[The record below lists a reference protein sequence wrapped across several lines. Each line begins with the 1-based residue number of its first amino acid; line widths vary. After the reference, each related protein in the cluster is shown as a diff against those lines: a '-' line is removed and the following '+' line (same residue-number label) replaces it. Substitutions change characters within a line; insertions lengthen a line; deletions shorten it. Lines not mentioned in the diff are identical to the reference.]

1 MKIKSR
7 KARAIVLVLGVGAAV
22 VPQLDGQTQT
32 GGTLPSAK
40 EIVAKYDEALGG
52 EAALRR
58 HTSST
63 TKGTIEVHR
72 TTKVV
77 TLPFVFYASAPYLR
91 LEKLSLPGNKG
102 VVLNGF
108 DGELAW
114 SFDPRTGPAITTGD
128 ERESV
133 KRDADFYYPL
143 DELTWFKSIETVG
156 VEDYE
161 GQRCYHL
168 HGINNWG
175 KTNDHFYDQKTG
187 LLVGYEFDSEWRGG
201 PGLTHEIFS
210 DYRKI
215 DGVLVP
221 MKQVVKIKSKSGGD
235 WTVLQV
241 TTYSS
246 VTFND
251 VDRAVFT
258 PPPSVRDL
266 VLKGKQHSTS

>member
-1 MKIKSR
+1 MKMKPG
-7 KARAIVLVLGVGAAV
+7 KLLAIVSVLGIGAAV
-22 VPQLDGQTQT
+22 LPQLCGQTQT

-72 TTKVV
+72 PTKVV
-77 TLPFVFYASAPYLR
+77 TLPFVFHASAPYLR
-91 LEKLSLPGNKG
+91 LEKVSLPDNKG
-102 VVLNGF
+102 EVLNGF

-114 SFDPRTGPAITTGD
+114 SFDPRSGPTITTGD

-143 DELTWFKSIETVG
+143 DELTWFKSMETVG

-187 LLVGYEFDSEWRGG
+187 LLVGYEFDSSWRGG
-201 PGLTHEIFS
+201 SGLTHEIFS

-221 MKQVVKIKSKSGGD
+221 MKQVVKIKSKSGAD
-235 WTVLQV
+235 WTVLQI

-251 VDRAVFT
+251 VDPAVFT
-258 PPPSVRDL
+258 PPQSVRDL
-266 VLKGKQHSTS
+266 VSKGKQHSTP

>member
-7 KARAIVLVLGVGAAV
+7 KAFAIVLVLGVGAAV
-22 VPQLDGQTQT
+22 VSQLGGQTQT

-63 TKGTIEVHR
+63 TTGTIEVHR
-72 TTKVV
+72 PTKVV

-91 LEKLSLPGNKG
+91 LEKVSLPDNKG
-102 VVLNGF
+102 EVLNGF

-114 SFDPRTGPAITTGD
+114 SLDPRSGPAITTGD

-133 KRDADFYYPL
+133 KRDADFYYTL
-143 DELTWFKSIETVG
+143 DELTWFKSMETVG
-156 VEDYE
+156 VEEYE

-187 LLVGYEFDSEWRGG
+187 LLVGYEFDSTWRGG

-210 DYRKI
+210 DYQKI

-221 MKQVVKIKSKSGGD
+221 MKQVVKVKSKSGDD

-241 TTYSS
+241 TTYGS

-258 PPPSVRDL
+258 PPASVRDL
-266 VLKGKQHSTS
+266 VSKGKQHSTS

>member
-1 MKIKSR
+1 MKMKTG
-7 KARAIVLVLGVGAAV
+7 KLLAILLVLGIGAAV
-22 VPQLDGQTQT
+22 LPQLCAQTQT
-32 GGTLPSAK
+32 GGTLPSAR

-63 TKGTIEVHR
+63 MKGTIEVHR
-72 TTKVV
+72 PSKVV
-77 TLPFVFYASAPYLR
+77 TLLFVFYASAPYLR
-91 LEKLSLPGNKG
+91 LEKVSSPDNKG
-102 VVLNGF
+102 EVLNGF

-114 SFDPRTGPAITTGD
+114 SFDPRSGPAITTGD

-143 DELTWFKSIETVG
+143 DELTWFKSMETVG
-156 VEDYE
+156 VEDFE

-187 LLVGYEFDSEWRGG
+187 LLVGYEFDSTWRGG
-201 PGLTHEIFS
+201 AGLTHEIFS
-210 DYRKI
+210 DYQKI

-241 TTYSS
+241 TIYSC

>member
-1 MKIKSR
+1 MKIKPG
-7 KARAIVLVLGVGAAV
+7 KLLAIVSVLGIGAAV
-22 VPQLDGQTQT
+22 LPQLCGQTQT

-63 TKGTIEVHR
+63 MKGTIEVHGPG
-72 TTKVV
+72 KVV

-91 LEKLSLPGNKG
+91 LDKVSLADNKG
-102 VVLNGF
+102 EVLSGF

-114 SFDPRTGPAITTGD
+114 SFDPRSGPAITTGD

-143 DELTWFKSIETVG
+143 DELTWFKSMETAG
-156 VEDYE
+156 LEDYE

-187 LLVGYEFDSEWRGG
+187 LLVGYEFDSGWRGG

-215 DGVLVP
+215 DGVLIP

-241 TTYSS
+241 TIYSS

-266 VLKGKQHSTS
+266 VLKGKQHPTS

>member
-1 MKIKSR
+1 M
-7 KARAIVLVLGVGAAV
+7 VLGVGAAV
-22 VPQLDGQTQT
+22 VPQLGGQTPT

-52 EAALRR
+52 EAAFRR
-58 HTSST
+58 HSSST
-63 TKGTIEVHR
+63 MKGMIEVH
-72 TTKVV
+72 TPTKVV

-91 LEKLSLPGNKG
+91 LEKVSSPDNKG
-102 VVLNGF
+102 EVLNGF

-114 SFDPRTGPAITTGD
+114 SFDPRRGPTITTGD

-143 DELTWFKSIETVG
+143 DELTWFKSMETVG

-187 LLVGYEFDSEWRGG
+187 LLVGYEFDSSWRGG
-201 PGLTHEIFS
+201 AGLTHEIFS
-210 DYRKI
+210 DYQKI

-221 MKQVVKIKSKSGGD
+221 MKQVIKVKSKSGDD

-241 TTYSS
+241 MTYSS

-251 VDRAVFT
+251 VDRTVFT
-258 PPPSVRDL
+258 PPASVRDL
-266 VLKGKQHSTS
+266 VSKGKQHSTS